1 MNWWCQP
8 NLTLTTEEGFVTT
21 FGTRELEDL
30 YGPQGW
36 CMAEQP
42 KIQCECHVD
51 GASGWLSGR
60 QAGRHAAAPLLLV
73 LH

>member
-8 NLTLTTEEGFVTT
+8 NLTLTSEGQLTT
-21 FGTRELEDL
+21 FGNRELEDL

-51 GASGWLSGR
+51 GACMGLR
-60 QAGRHAAAPLLLV
+60 AALLPALPLHCRCLV
-73 LH
+73 LA